1 MKYWKRPISE
11 NLTYDEAKMLLNQG
25 YFITRPEQDGFHFL
39 AQDNKT
45 HCILLKT
52 GEVVVNPKEIY
63 DTDKNDWMTAVIENE
78 AMYAVYSQE
87 GVK

>member
-1 MKYWKRPISE
+1 
-11 NLTYDEAKMLLNQG
+11 
-25 YFITRPEQDGFHFL
+25 
-39 AQDNKT
+39 
-45 HCILLKT
+45 
-52 GEVVVNPKEIY
+52 VVVNPKEIY